1 MSRSTIP
8 AWLATAGGTTVLA
21 AATLWI
27 PTVVTVA
34 MGLAVLGLS
43 VLVLYQAANRTGT
56 GGGHGLAGLVTAAL
70 GLLLVGLLGMPGV
83 AGDASALD
91 LRWAPPAGAEPAP
104 PATPGPAPPTEPPPD
119 PDQQPQ
125 PGLLDPAGVEA
136 SAWAEPSRDGA
147 GSTVTFEAG
156 NVVDGL
162 ADTAWR
168 VEGDGVGHTLTVRFD
183 RPVHLTAIGL
193 LPGYAKVD
201 QVSGVNRF
209 RQNRRVTAATYN
221 FDGGAQ
227 VAVTFSDTAEL
238 QLVEVDADT
247 TTVVIEITG
256 STRATERPYT
266 AISEVQFAGWPIG

>member
-8 AWLATAGGTTVLA
+8 AWLATAGGMTVLV

-34 MGLAVLGLS
+34 TGLAVLALS
-43 VLVLYQAANRTGT
+43 ALVLYQAATRTGT

-83 AGDASALD
+83 ASDTSALD

-104 PATPGPAPPTEPPPD
+104 PTPEPAPPTEPQPD
-119 PDQQPQ
+119 PGQQPQ
-125 PGLLDPAGVEA
+125 PGPLHPAEVEA
-136 SAWAEPSRDGA
+136 SAWAGPSKDGA
-147 GSTVTFEAG
+147 GSTVTFEAE
-156 NVVDGL
+156 NLVDGL

-168 VEGDGVGHTLTVRFD
+168 VEGDGVGHTLTFRFD

-209 RQNRRVTAATYN
+209 RQNRRVTAATYT
-221 FDGGAQ
+221 FDGGGQ
-227 VAVTFSDTAEL
+227 GAVTFSDTAEL
-238 QLVEVDADT
+238 QLHQVNADT
-247 TTVVIEITG
+247 TTVVVQITG
-256 STRATERPYT
+256 STRATDRPYT
-266 AISEVQFAGWPIG
+266 AISEVRFAGWPIG